1 MTNKFKVGDKVRFVG
16 NYNTHF
22 HTNLLREHK
31 DDLVVTRVDGRHISA
46 KYLDGTNTAYV
57 WVFYEDELAPLKERK
72 FKIGDQVRIKDLN
85 GICDNG
91 FHVGDVITI
100 KYIDGYNYPYGTDSD
115 TGRRGWFSTSQLEKL
130 TEFKLQVGDKV
141 YYKYKSTSGIY
152 DLVVEGLAGNTIEH
166 FERINNATVLKVE
179 RTTVVYEA
187 KEPEILD
194 SAEKRYL
201 KDVIRPFKH
210 KVKYII
216 KRQPSSHDEY
226 ISIWLDNS
234 ETIPLP
240 NFSTGLM
247 YKEMVVDK
255 EYSLKELGL

>member
-16 NYNTHF
+16 NPWGHSNAEMLKKY
-22 HTNLLREHK
+22 K
-31 DDLVVTRVDGRHISA
+31 DELVVIRVNYLEYTVETDGYAWVCKEKDLV
-46 KYLDGTNTAYV
+46 L
-57 WVFYEDELAPLKERK
+57 LKERK

-100 KYIDGYNYPYGTDSD
+100 KLIDGYNYPYRAYNDV
-115 TGRRGWFSTSQLEKL
+115 GRHGWFTESQLEKL
-130 TEFKLQVGDKV
+130 TDFKLERGDRL
-141 YYKYKSTSGIY
+141 YYKYKSGSKSE
-152 DLVVEGLAGNTIEH
+152 LVVGCSAGNTVEH
-166 FERINNATVLKVE
+166 FERSSNVTVLKVE
-179 RTTVVYEA
+179 RAAVVYEV

-194 SAEKRYL
+194 AAEKRYL

-216 KRQPSSHDEY
+216 KRQPSSADEY

-240 NFSTGLM
+240 NFAAGLM

-255 EYSLKELGL
+255 EYSLEELGL